1 VIPDR
6 PITVLAQ
13 FSMGDA
19 PFEEIDAEVAKL
31 VEAVNQE
38 EPGTLVYAWYRHRD
52 EPTRWTVVE
61 VYTDED
67 AMKLHLRGPKVKG
80 TGPRLRGLIDFES
93 GHATSLERI
102 AAKGM

>member
-1 VIPDR
+1 MPGT

-19 PFEEIDAEVAKL
+19 PFEEIEAEVAKL
-31 VEAVNQE
+31 LDAVKQE

-61 VYTDED
+61 VYADED
-67 AMKLHLRGPKVKG
+67 AMKLHLRGPKVKA

-93 GHATSLERI
+93 GHTTPLERI